1 MNELS
6 SGTAAGRASGL
17 RPVLL
22 AQFFSAFGDNALL
35 FATLALMKKDSY
47 ADWTQ
52 PVLQIVFV
60 VAYILLAPFVGQL
73 ADSFPKG
80 RVMMVA
86 NGLKFTGAVLI
97 GLGVNPFAGYGLVG
111 IGAAAYSPAKYG
123 ILGELIDKQQLIR
136 ANGLMESSTIVAIL
150 LGSVTGG
157 LLADWHI
164 STALLLCAVIYALAV
179 VANMLIPG
187 LRAATP
193 DKNWRWRQ
201 LLSRFRHDGVSL
213 WQDSDT
219 RFSLTGT
226 SLFWGA
232 GVTLR
237 FLLVLWVPVVL
248 GITDNKTATLLN
260 GMVAVGIVGG
270 ALLAEQ
276 LISLQHTQRCIPAGI
291 LVGGLVIMFTLSTHE
306 YSGGFWLL
314 LLGVCGGLFVVP
326 LNALLQVRGRES
338 VGAGP
343 AIAVQNFG
351 ENIAMLLL
359 LALYTLTIRLGAS
372 VIVTGMAFGGLFSL
386 AIAGLWLWQWRGK
399 SAVRQ

>member
-201 LLSRFRHDGVSL
+201 LLSRFRHDAVSL

-386 AIAGLWLWQWRGK
+386 AIAGLWLWQWRGQ
-399 SAVRQ
+399 SAARQ